1 MIGKNIPYAQRP
13 PIKRNELFKFEPL
26 AKRINKHLQEDGIPL
41 NFKGYKE
48 TVSRYFSTQDN
59 QLVEV
64 FELMAECNLWGQYFS
79 DLEGI
84 IQNKQLDIE
93 LNLDVLKATLNKD
106 DEQMKFKINELSLKL
121 KDFKAFLSQIYIQKS
136 FFSNAFYHCIKTY
149 TKGIN
154 ALSYK
159 ILD

>member
-1 MIGKNIPYAQRP
+1 MGKKIPYTQKP
-13 PIKRNELFKFEPL
+13 PIKRNELFKFELL
-26 AKRINKHLQEDGIPL
+26 AKRINKHFKDDNIPL
-41 NFKGYKE
+41 NFTGYKD
-48 TVSRYFSTQDN
+48 TVSRYFAMQDN
-59 QLVEV
+59 HLAGV
-64 FELMAECNLWGQYFS
+64 FELIAECNLWSQYFS